1 MMRRPASEH
10 PTVRSSL
17 NWPVLAF
24 AGWSLLGLMTS
35 LLTLISFRITGEPRT
50 SADAFAMGMTDMYM
64 WGLLGA
70 AAIFVSRKISF
81 ERFGWTSVVL
91 LNLAA
96 AIVLLM
102 ARYLVEREILRWAG
116 IPQPAVLIQSITRSF
131 APRLLTYL
139 GLLLASYGW
148 VYILKHRER
157 ELREVQ
163 LREELVRAQ
172 LGRLKAQLEPHFL
185 FNALHSISTLL
196 HRDPVAA
203 DRMLSRLAEHLRISI
218 RAPDTQLVELEQE
231 VAELQPYLEIEKIRF
246 GRRLRLTIEVRCS
259 SRLLVP
265 HMILQP
271 LVENAI
277 RHGIAPSVQG
287 GHVQIRAEQLDDH
300 VVITVEDDG
309 VGITEKRDTS
319 GHGVGLANL
328 RARLEHL
335 YGPDQSLDVSPRAA
349 AGTAVRVMLPA
360 QTGE

>member
-1 MMRRPASEH
+1 MTKPPANEH
-10 PTVRSSL
+10 PTGRSSL
-17 NWPVLAF
+17 YWPAVAF
-24 AGWSLLGLMTS
+24 AGWSLLGLLAS
-35 LLTLISFRITGEPRT
+35 LQLLITFRIFGEPQST
-50 SADAFAMGMTDMYM
+50 ADAFARGMTDMYM
-64 WGLLGA
+64 WGLLSA
-70 AAIFVSRKISF
+70 AALFLSRRISL
-81 ERFGWTSVVL
+81 ERFGWPSVIL

-96 AIVLLM
+96 ASALLLT
-102 ARYLVEREILRWAG
+102 RPLVEREVLRWAG
-116 IPQPAVLIQSITRSF
+116 IPSGPLAQSIARSF
-131 APRLLTYL
+131 TTRLLTYL
-139 GLLLASYGW
+139 GLLLAAYGW
-148 VYILKHRER
+148 VYITKHRER

-196 HRDPVAA
+196 HRDPLAA

-218 RAPDTQLVELEQE
+218 RATDTQLVELEQE

-246 GRRLRLTIEVRCS
+246 GQRLSITIEVRCS

-277 RHGIAPSVQG
+277 RHGIAHSVRG
-287 GHVQIRAEQLDDH
+287 GHVQIRAERVEDR

-309 VGITEKRDTS
+309 AGIAEKRDTS

-335 YGPDQSLDVSPRAA
+335 YGSDQSLDMSPRAG
-349 AGTAVRVMLPA
+349 AGTVVRVKVPA
-360 QTGE
+360 RTGE

>member
-1 MMRRPASEH
+1 MMRRPANEH
-10 PTVRSSL
+10 PTVRSPL
-17 NWPVLAF
+17 YWVAVAF

-35 LLTLISFRITGEPRT
+35 LSILISFRIAGMPQ
-50 SADAFAMGMTDMYM
+50 SPANAFAMGMTDMYM
-64 WGLLGA
+64 WGLLSA
-70 AAIFVSRKISF
+70 AAIFLSRKISL

-96 AIVLLM
+96 AVALLL
-102 ARYLVEREILRWAG
+102 ARYLVERAILRSGG
-116 IPQPAVLIQSITRSF
+116 IRPGPLVQSITRSF

-185 FNALHSISTLL
+185 FNSLHSISTLL
-196 HRDPVAA
+196 HRDPAAA

-246 GRRLRLTIEVRCS
+246 GRRLRLTIDVRCS

-287 GHVQIRAEQLDDH
+287 GHVQIRAEQLGDH

-335 YGPDQSLDVSPRAA
+335 YGSDQSVDVSQRVA

-360 QTGE
+360 ETDE

>member
-1 MMRRPASEH
+1 MRQPANEH
-10 PTVRSSL
+10 PTARWSL
-17 NWPVLAF
+17 YWPALAF
-24 AGWSLLGLMTS
+24 AGWTLLGLMTS
-35 LLTLISFRITGEPRT
+35 LLTLLGFRITGEPRPP
-50 SADAFAMGMTDMYM
+50 AAAFVMGMTDMYM
-64 WGLLGA
+64 WGLLSA
-70 AAIFVSRKISF
+70 AAIFLSRKISL

-96 AIVLLM
+96 AVALLL
-102 ARYLVEREILRWAG
+102 ARYLVERAILRSGG
-116 IPQPAVLIQSITRSF
+116 IRPGPLVQSITRSF

-185 FNALHSISTLL
+185 FNSLHSISTLL
-196 HRDPVAA
+196 HRDPAAA

-246 GRRLRLTIEVRCS
+246 GRRLRLTIDVRCS

-287 GHVQIRAEQLDDH
+287 GHVQIRAEQLGDH

-335 YGPDQSLDVSPRAA
+335 YGSDQSVDVSQRVA

-360 QTGE
+360 ETDE